1 MCITIFIKTLMKNEN
16 KKQVLSEIE
25 NTINQ
30 IKTNSKD
37 AKFADKLIDKL
48 LSLKGQYDIEPTR
61 LYVPEKNVIKEY
73 DNDNIRIVKCKDCI
87 IWQHKGGFS
96 LVVKPNMRALYE
108 YLDGMLAMKDR
119 YDELTDDEK
128 QLYDVSYFGMSLI
141 LQAPMFAVTDDE
153 FFVDLATFVGDG
165 VKRVSEKLLN
175 QPLQEETPI
184 ENAEFETKM
193 EAANELL
200 KEDAGSK

>member
-1 MCITIFIKTLMKNEN
+1 MEEGTMKDLKKKKATIW
-16 KKQVLSEIE
+16 SEIE
-25 NTINQ
+25 TTINQ

-48 LSLKGQYDIEPTR
+48 MSLKGQYDVEPTR
-61 LYVPEKNVIKEY
+61 LYVPEKDVIKEY
-73 DNDNIRIVKCKDCI
+73 DNDNLRIVRCKDCI
-87 IWQHKGGFS
+87 IWQHKGGFTF
-96 LVVKPNMRALYE
+96 VVKPTMRALYE

-141 LQAPMFAVTDDE
+141 LQAPMFAVADDE

-165 VKRVSEKLLN
+165 VKKVSEKLLN

>member
-1 MCITIFIKTLMKNEN
+1 MKNEN

-48 LSLKGQYDIEPTR
+48 LSLKGQYDVEPTI

-73 DNDNIRIVKCKDCI
+73 DNDNLRIVKCKDCI
-87 IWQHKGGFS
+87 IWQQKGGHI
-96 LVVKPNMRALYE
+96 VVVYPTMRAEYE
-108 YLDGMLAMKDR
+108 FLEGMLDLKDNYDKLSDDMKAA
-119 YDELTDDEK
+119 YDGA
-128 QLYDVSYFGMSLI
+128 YFGYSI
-141 LQAPMFAVTDDE
+141 LSQLPTIMVTNDKWFARASILASWGVARFVKEQLDE
-153 FFVDLATFVGDG
+153 
-165 VKRVSEKLLN
+165 
-175 QPLQEETPI
+175 PLQEETPI

-193 EAANELL
+193 EVSNELL

>member
-1 MCITIFIKTLMKNEN
+1 MINQEQKKTIW
-16 KKQVLSEIE
+16 SEIE
-25 NTINQ
+25 TVINQ

-48 LSLKGQYDIEPTR
+48 MSLKGQYDVEPTR
-61 LYVPEKNVIKEY
+61 LFVPEKDVIKEY
-73 DNDNIRIVKCKDCI
+73 DNDNLRIVRCKDCI
-87 IWQHKGGFS
+87 IWQHKGGFTF
-96 LVVKPNMRALYE
+96 VVKPTMRALYE
-108 YLDGMLAMKDR
+108 YIDGMLAMKDN
-119 YDELTDDEK
+119 YESLSDDLR
-128 QLYDVSYFGMSLI
+128 QLYEASYFGMSII
-141 LQAPMFAVTDDE
+141 LQAPMFAAADDE

-165 VKRVSEKLLN
+165 VKKVSEKLLN

-193 EAANELL
+193 EVANELL

>member
-1 MCITIFIKTLMKNEN
+1 MKNEN
-16 KKQVLSEIE
+16 RKQVLSEIE

-73 DNDNIRIVKCKDCI
+73 DNDNLRIVKCKDCI
-87 IWQHKGGFS
+87 IWQHKGGHI
-96 LVVKPNMRALYE
+96 VVVYPTMRAEYE
-108 YLDGMLAMKDR
+108 FLEGMLDLKDNYDKLSDDMKAA
-119 YDELTDDEK
+119 YDGA
-128 QLYDVSYFGMSLI
+128 YFGYSI
-141 LQAPMFAVTDDE
+141 LSQLPTIMVTNDKWFARASILASWGVARFVKEQLDE
-153 FFVDLATFVGDG
+153 
-165 VKRVSEKLLN
+165 
-175 QPLQEETPI
+175 PLHEETPI

-193 EAANELL
+193 DVVNELL

>member
-1 MCITIFIKTLMKNEN
+1 MDKEKIKVDLDA
-16 KKQVLSEIE
+16 EIQS
-25 NTINQ
+25 I
-30 IKTNSKD
+30 IANSKD
-37 AKFADKLIDKL
+37 EDFAKKHIDNLI
-48 LSLKGQYDIEPTR
+48 SLKGQLDVEPTR
-61 LYVPEKNVIKEY
+61 LHVPEKNVIKEY
-73 DNDNIRIVKCKDCI
+73 DNENLRIVKCMDCI
-87 IWQHKGGFS
+87 IWQHKGGFA
-96 LVVKPNMRALYE
+96 LVVKPTMRALYE

-141 LQAPMFAVTDDE
+141 LQAPMFAVADDE

-165 VKRVSEKLLN
+165 VKKVSEKLLN

>member
-1 MCITIFIKTLMKNEN
+1 MKNEN

-48 LSLKGQYDIEPTR
+48 LSLKGQYDVEPTR
-61 LYVPEKNVIKEY
+61 LHVPEKDVIKEY
-73 DNDNIRIVKCKDCI
+73 DNDNLRIVKCKDCI
-87 IWQHKGGFS
+87 IWQHKGGFTF
-96 LVVKPNMRALYE
+96 VVKPTMRALYE

-141 LQAPMFAVTDDE
+141 LQAPMFAVADDE
-153 FFVDLATFVGDG
+153 LFVDLATFVGDG
-165 VKRVSEKLLN
+165 VKKVSEKLLN

-193 EAANELL
+193 EVANELL

>member
-1 MCITIFIKTLMKNEN
+1 MKNEN
-16 KKQVLSEIE
+16 RKQVLSEIE

-48 LSLKGQYDIEPTR
+48 LSLKGQYDVEPAR

-73 DNDNIRIVKCKDCI
+73 DNDNLRIVKCKDCI
-87 IWQHKGGFS
+87 IWQHKGGFTF
-96 LVVKPNMRALYE
+96 VVKPTMRALYE
-108 YLDGMLAMKDR
+108 YLSGMLAMKDR
-119 YDELTDDEK
+119 YDELTGDEK

-141 LQAPMFAVTDDE
+141 LQVPMFAVADDE
-153 FFVDLATFVGDG
+153 FFVDLATFIGEG
-165 VKRVSEKLLN
+165 VKKVSDKFLN

-193 EAANELL
+193 EVANELL

>member
-1 MCITIFIKTLMKNEN
+1 MKNEN

-48 LSLKGQYDIEPTR
+48 LSLKGQYDVEPTR

-73 DNDNIRIVKCKDCI
+73 DNDNLRIVKCKDCI
-87 IWQHKGGFS
+87 IWQQKGGHI
-96 LVVKPNMRALYE
+96 VVVYPTMRAEYE
-108 YLDGMLAMKDR
+108 FLEGMLDLKDNYDKLSDDMKAA
-119 YDELTDDEK
+119 YDGA
-128 QLYDVSYFGMSLI
+128 YFGYSI
-141 LQAPMFAVTDDE
+141 LSQLPTIMVTNDKWFARASILASWGVARFVKEQLDE
-153 FFVDLATFVGDG
+153 
-165 VKRVSEKLLN
+165 
-175 QPLQEETPI
+175 PLQEETPI

-193 EAANELL
+193 EVSNELL

>member
-1 MCITIFIKTLMKNEN
+1 MKNEN

-48 LSLKGQYDIEPTR
+48 LSLKGQYDVEPTR

-73 DNDNIRIVKCKDCI
+73 DNDNLRIVKCKDCI
-87 IWQHKGGFS
+87 IWQHKGGFTF
-96 LVVKPNMRALYE
+96 VVKQTMRAMYE

-141 LQAPMFAVTDDE
+141 LQAPMFAVADDE

-165 VKRVSEKLLN
+165 VKKVSEKLLN

-184 ENAEFETKM
+184 ANAEFETKM
-193 EAANELL
+193 EVSNELL

>member
-48 LSLKGQYDIEPTR
+48 LSLKGQYEVEPTR

-73 DNDNIRIVKCKDCI
+73 DNDNLRIVKCKDCI
-87 IWQHKGGFS
+87 IWQHKGGFTF
-96 LVVKPNMRALYE
+96 VVKPTMRALYE

-141 LQAPMFAVTDDE
+141 LQAPMFAVADDE

-165 VKRVSEKLLN
+165 VKKVSEKLLN

-184 ENAEFETKM
+184 ENAEFETNM

-200 KEDAGSK
+200 K

>member
-1 MCITIFIKTLMKNEN
+1 MKTSNE
-16 KKQVLSEIE
+16 KKPKEKKKEIWSEIE

-48 LSLKGQYDIEPTR
+48 LSLKGQYDVEPTR
-61 LYVPEKNVIKEY
+61 LYVAEKEVIKEY
-73 DNDNIRIVKCKDCI
+73 DNDSLRIVRCKSRN
-87 IWQHKGGFS
+87 IWELKRGIEIHI
-96 LVVKPNMRALYE
+96 KPTARALYE
-108 YLDGMLAMKDR
+108 FLEGLCIMKDK
-119 YDELTDDEK
+119 YDELTEQEK
-128 QLYDVSYFGMSLI
+128 LNYNYSYYSLS
-141 LQAPMFAVTDDE
+141 LMFAAPSYAMIDDKAFNDLSE
-153 FFVDLATFVGDG
+153 FLQEWTQG
-165 VKRVSEKLLN
+165 VINRNLN

-193 EAANELL
+193 VVANELL

>member
-1 MCITIFIKTLMKNEN
+1 MKNEN

-48 LSLKGQYDIEPTR
+48 LSLKGQYDVEPTR

-87 IWQHKGGFS
+87 IWQQKGGHI
-96 LVVKPNMRALYE
+96 VVVYPTMRAEYE
-108 YLDGMLAMKDR
+108 FLEGMLDLKDNYDKLSDDMKAA
-119 YDELTDDEK
+119 YDGA
-128 QLYDVSYFGMSLI
+128 YFGYSI
-141 LQAPMFAVTDDE
+141 LSQLPTIMVTNDKWFARASILASWGVARFVKEQLDE
-153 FFVDLATFVGDG
+153 
-165 VKRVSEKLLN
+165 
-175 QPLQEETPI
+175 PLQEETPI

-193 EAANELL
+193 EVANELL

>member
-1 MCITIFIKTLMKNEN
+1 MKNEN

-48 LSLKGQYDIEPTR
+48 LSLKGQYDVEPTR

-73 DNDNIRIVKCKDCI
+73 DNDNLRIVKCKDCI
-87 IWQHKGGFS
+87 IWQHKGGFAF
-96 LVVKPNMRALYE
+96 VVKPTMRALYE
-108 YLDGMLAMKDR
+108 YIDGMLAMKDR
-119 YDELTDDEK
+119 YDELTDYEK
-128 QLYDVSYFGMSLI
+128 SLYDAAYFGMSLI
-141 LQAPMFAVTDDE
+141 LQAPMFAAAEDE

-165 VKRVSEKLLN
+165 VKKVSEKLLN

-193 EAANELL
+193 EVANELL

>member
-1 MCITIFIKTLMKNEN
+1 MKTSNE
-16 KKQVLSEIE
+16 KKPKEKKKEIWSEIE
-25 NTINQ
+25 NTINL

-37 AKFADKLIDKL
+37 TKFADKLIDKL
-48 LSLKGQYDIEPTR
+48 LSLKGQYDVEPTR

-73 DNDNIRIVKCKDCI
+73 DNDNLRIVKCKDCI
-87 IWQHKGGFS
+87 IWQHKGGFTF
-96 LVVKPNMRALYE
+96 VVKPTMRALYE

-141 LQAPMFAVTDDE
+141 LQAPMFAVADDE
-153 FFVDLATFVGDG
+153 FFVDLATFVGNG
-165 VKRVSEKLLN
+165 VKKVSEKLLN

-193 EAANELL
+193 EVANELL
-200 KEDAGSK
+200 KDGESKKD

>member
-1 MCITIFIKTLMKNEN
+1 MKNEN

-37 AKFADKLIDKL
+37 VKFADKLIDKL
-48 LSLKGQYDIEPTR
+48 LSLKGQYDVEPTR

-73 DNDNIRIVKCKDCI
+73 DNDNLRIVKCKDCI
-87 IWQHKGGFS
+87 IWQHKGGFTF
-96 LVVKPNMRALYE
+96 VVKPTMRALYE
-108 YLDGMLAMKDR
+108 YLDVMLAMKDR

-141 LQAPMFAVTDDE
+141 LQAPMFAVADDE
-153 FFVDLATFVGDG
+153 FFVDLGTFVGDG
-165 VKRVSEKLLN
+165 VKKVSEKLLN

-193 EAANELL
+193 EVANELL

>member
-1 MCITIFIKTLMKNEN
+1 MKNEN
-16 KKQVLSEIE
+16 RKQVLSEIE
-25 NTINQ
+25 STINQ

-48 LSLKGQYDIEPTR
+48 LSLKGQYDVEPTR

-73 DNDNIRIVKCKDCI
+73 DNDNLRIVKCKDCI
-87 IWQHKGGFS
+87 IWQHKGGFTF
-96 LVVKPNMRALYE
+96 VVKPTMRALYE

-141 LQAPMFAVTDDE
+141 LQAPMFAVADDK
-153 FFVDLATFVGDG
+153 FFVDLVTFVGEG
-165 VKRVSEKLLN
+165 VKKVSEKLLN
-175 QPLQEETPI
+175 QPLQEETPK
-184 ENAEFETKM
+184 ENAEFEAKM
-193 EAANELL
+193 KAAEEVL
-200 KEDAGSK
+200 KDAGSK

>member
-1 MCITIFIKTLMKNEN
+1 MKNEN

-48 LSLKGQYDIEPTR
+48 LSLKGQYDVEQTR

-87 IWQHKGGFS
+87 IWQQKGGHI
-96 LVVKPNMRALYE
+96 VVVYPTMRAEYE
-108 YLDGMLAMKDR
+108 FLEGMLDLKDNYDKLSDDMKAA
-119 YDELTDDEK
+119 YDGA
-128 QLYDVSYFGMSLI
+128 YFGYSI
-141 LQAPMFAVTDDE
+141 LSQLPTIMVTNDKWFARASILASWGVARFVKEHLDE
-153 FFVDLATFVGDG
+153 
-165 VKRVSEKLLN
+165 
-175 QPLQEETPI
+175 PLQEETPI
-184 ENAEFETKM
+184 ENAEFDTKM
-193 EAANELL
+193 EVANELL

>member
-1 MCITIFIKTLMKNEN
+1 MKNEN

-48 LSLKGQYDIEPTR
+48 LSLKGQYDVEPTR

-73 DNDNIRIVKCKDCI
+73 DNDNLRIVKCKDCI
-87 IWQHKGGFS
+87 IWQHKGGFTF
-96 LVVKPNMRALYE
+96 VVKPTMRALYE
-108 YLDGMLAMKDR
+108 YIDGMLAMKDR

-141 LQAPMFAVTDDE
+141 LQAPIFAVADDE

-165 VKRVSEKLLN
+165 VKKVSEKLLN
-175 QPLQEETPI
+175 HPLQEETPI

-193 EAANELL
+193 EVANELL